1 MFRMIRA
8 SALECAEIRPGDEIV
23 AAADVVMDRAFTVP
37 GAPDVVWPW
46 LVQLGKRRAGWYL
59 PRRVEHFLSPRRRA
73 ARRLDPRWTALVC
86 GDVIP
91 DYGGRDET
99 FTVARVD
106 RPHHLVHRSQRG
118 GVTVVWS
125 IVLRSDAVA
134 GVPRTRVL
142 LRLRLAPV
150 RRVWLARTAGGLI
163 DLVTV
168 AGLASG
174 LRERMVDQSIGVGTC
189 SFGLECGVSC

>member
-1 MFRMIRA
+1 
-8 SALECAEIRPGDEIV
+8 
-23 AAADVVMDRAFTVP
+23 MDRGFTVP

-59 PRRVEHFLSPRRRA
+59 PRRVERFLPPRRRA
-73 ARRLDPRWTALVC
+73 IRWLDPRWIAPAC

-106 RPHHLVHRSQRG
+106 PPHHLVYRSRRG
-118 GVTVVWS
+118 SVNVVWS
-125 IVLRSDAVA
+125 IVLRPDAVA

-150 RRVWLARTAGGLI
+150 RRVWLARTVGELL
-163 DLVTV
+163 DLLTV
-168 AGLASG
+168 AGLAAG
-174 LRERMVDQSIGVGTC
+174 LRERMLSP
-189 SFGLECGVSC
+189 